1 MRLKRHLLAV
11 LILLL
16 ASLTVSVSAEPVKIR
31 YGWVVVPASL
41 APVMKD
47 KPGLLRNHGKT
58 YQLEFTRFQGTSTQI
73 MALAAGDLDIAA
85 LAFSAFGLA
94 IENAK
99 LSDLRVIADEGIDGY
114 EDYYSDEYMVLK
126 NSPIKSVP
134 DLRGKVLAASAI
146 GSAVDIAMRAM
157 LRRHQLEDKKDYSV
171 IEVPFP
177 TMKSILIEG
186 KADLIPSVP
195 PFSYD
200 KGLREAARTLF
211 TMKEA
216 MEGPVHISTWGART
230 GFIEENRAALVDFLE
245 DYLRAA
251 RWFHDPANRAEAID
265 LIARFTRIPASVFQD
280 WVLTK
285 KDEYRDLT
293 GRPNVEIMQKNLDMT
308 RAAGFLKTRIDA
320 KAHTDPSVVEQA
332 LQRLK

>member
-1 MRLKRHLLAV
+1 MRLRQLFMTTV
-11 LILLL
+11 ILFL
-16 ASLTVSVSAEPVKIR
+16 ASDSSTVSAELVKIR

-41 APVMKD
+41 VPVMKE
-47 KPGLLRNHGKT
+47 KQGLLRNHGKT
-58 YQLEFTRFQGTSTQI
+58 YELELTRFQGTSTQI
-73 MALAAGDLDIAA
+73 TALASGDLDIAA

-114 EDYYSDEYMVLK
+114 QDYYSDEYMVLK
-126 NSPIKSVP
+126 NGPVKSVGN
-134 DLRGKVLAASAI
+134 LKGRVLATSAI

-200 KGLREAARTLF
+200 KGLLDAAHTLF
-211 TMKEA
+211 TMKDA
-216 MEGPVHISTWGART
+216 MQGPAQISAWAART
-230 GFIEENRAALVDFLE
+230 AFIEKHRAALLDFIE
-245 DYLRAA
+245 DYLRGV
-251 RWFHDPANRAEAID
+251 RWFHEPANRAEAIE
-265 LIARFTRIPASVFQD
+265 LIARFTKIPASVFEG

-285 KDEYRDLT
+285 KDEYRDPT
-293 GRPNVEIMQKNLDMT
+293 GRPNVEIMQKNLDQT
-308 RAAGFLKTRIDA
+308 KAAGFLNTRIDA
-320 KAHTDPSVVEQA
+320 KAYTDASVVEEA
-332 LQRLK
+332 WQRLK